1 MDLSLYKIIIL
12 PPYDWW
18 CHYPLST
25 KTKSGVNGRMAI
37 VHEQQIIQNTSVSDD
52 NDFIN
57 EKYKIKNN
65 TMIMKKMCDM

>member
-1 MDLSLYKIIIL
+1 MDLSLYKIILL
-12 PPYDWW
+12 PPYDWY
-18 CHYPLST
+18 YPLST
-25 KTKSGVNGRMAI
+25 KTKSGVNVRMSI

-52 NDFIN
+52 NDLIN